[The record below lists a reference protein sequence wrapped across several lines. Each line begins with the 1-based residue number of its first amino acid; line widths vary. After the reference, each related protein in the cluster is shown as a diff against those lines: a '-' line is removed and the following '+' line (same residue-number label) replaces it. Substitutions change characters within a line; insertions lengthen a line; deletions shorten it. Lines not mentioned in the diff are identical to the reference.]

1 MGQRNW
7 DCSKE
12 TKTSRSH
19 HLLHLFPIPNALFS
33 TYSLYLSLPTHH
45 RQSQN
50 KKLKPATPKNGQQT
64 LPTIK
69 EHRPESSLHDHRQT
83 IPPPQIHT
91 DSQFSPPWDFGI
103 WKAARKGKRR
113 GEIFEDQQG
122 ESRRGWGNLVLLMM
136 VVMMIMRD
144 VASFRAWRLRGKRF
158 LLIEGDLLHITSIGA
173 FSGILKGEGLL

>member
-1 MGQRNW
+1 MYLGCLKHNQIVISLSLHCRRYFSKNLRLMGQRNW

-33 TYSLYLSLPTHH
+33 TYSLYFSLPTHH

-103 WKAARKGKRR
+103 
-113 GEIFEDQQG
+113 
-122 ESRRGWGNLVLLMM
+122 
-136 VVMMIMRD
+136 
-144 VASFRAWRLRGKRF
+144 
-158 LLIEGDLLHITSIGA
+158 
-173 FSGILKGEGLL
+173 